1 MNRQAKNDDFQLFR
15 FIFFNQRRLLI
26 GCLLAGI
33 IAGLVYYKTAP
44 QTFIISATILV
55 KDEQSTTEFRNVFR
69 PQNTARKQNTI
80 EDQIGLLK
88 SFKLNQL
95 TLENFGWS
103 YRWSKKSGFR
113 FTDIYPSQPFDLK
126 LNPGSIQRTG
136 VPLKIRIESE
146 RSFRILCDEQ
156 IRIQGNQHRI
166 TIDKKVDFGEPFIH
180 PDFNFTLTKLQST
193 KFETGEEY
201 LLEFF
206 DPAKLANDYKEKIEA
221 ERFNPLAESS
231 LIRIKMSSTG
241 LARDVKYINGLMAT
255 FLDFGVKEKNRGA
268 ENTIRFIDEQISGVN
283 QSMESAGESFSEFR
297 ASNKT
302 VDLSREAGSMVEKK
316 NQLETELNRVNS
328 KLDYCINLKNYLEN
342 RSINKDFIAPV
353 ITGYSDDLLK
363 KQVERLN
370 ELSTRRKI
378 MSMTAKE
385 NSSVILGIDD
395 EIVFT
400 GKIILE
406 NVNTQIS
413 QAEREKRDL
422 LQQSKKTSN
431 ALSRLPKTEKNLLGM
446 KRDFD
451 LTSDLYT
458 FLLQCRAEAQI
469 ARASGST
476 VAQILDPASEDT
488 ALITGPVLLFDLFMG
503 ALAGLMTAFV
513 FTVVQFFAV
522 NKIRDAGE
530 VISTLGV
537 ATLGEIPQTSK
548 RIKINELVA
557 RPRSPMAESFRD
569 LKMNIMKLVTDLKAK
584 VIAVHA
590 LTPETGKSFFSC
602 HLAVALSLSRKKILL
617 IDGDLQKPTLHLMM
631 GQRLNPG
638 LNEYLSGEADEKS
651 IIRKTKNVFID
662 FIPAGINRPDS
673 AEALQKQP
681 IENLITSVGKDY
693 DLILIDNS
701 PYGIVNDPK
710 IFGSIA
716 DLNIFL
722 LRLNHSKKSEISRI
736 NNLGRS
742 GVFKGLAV
750 VLNGKPL
757 EENYYNYAPRKNVIS
772 IISEKI
778 KNTVSGIYP
787 AKLKLSKIPGVY
799 REGGV

>member
-15 FIFFNQRRLLI
+15 FIFFNQRKLLI
-26 GCLLAGI
+26 ACLLAGI
-33 IAGLVYYKTAP
+33 AAGLVYYKTAP
-44 QTFIISATILV
+44 QTFIITATILV
-55 KDEQSTTEFRNVFR
+55 KDEQASTDFRNVSR
-69 PQNTARKQNTI
+69 PQTSARKQNTI

-103 YRWSKKSGFR
+103 YRWSKSSGLR
-113 FTDIYPSQPFDLK
+113 FTDMYPAEPFDLK
-126 LNPGSIQRTG
+126 LNPGSMQLSG
-136 VPLKIRIESE
+136 VPVKIRIESDK
-146 RSFRILCDEQ
+146 SYRILCDEQ
-156 IRIQGNQHRI
+156 IKIQGSQHHI
-166 TIDKKVDFGEPFIH
+166 IIDKTLNFGEPFMH
-180 PDFNFTLTKLQST
+180 PDFNFTLTKLREI
-193 KFETGEEY
+193 KFEPGEEFI
-201 LLEFF
+201 LEFF
-206 DPAKLANDYKEKIEA
+206 DPAKLANDYKEKIVA

-231 LIRIKMSSTG
+231 LIRIKMNSTG
-241 LARDVKYINGLMAT
+241 LARDVKYMNGLMAT

-316 NQLETELNRVNS
+316 NQLETEINRINS

-342 RSINKDFIAPV
+342 RSIDKDFIAPV

-370 ELSTRRKI
+370 ELFTRRKV

-385 NSSVILGIDD
+385 NSSVMLGIDD
-395 EIVFT
+395 EIIFT
-400 GKIILE
+400 GKILLE

-413 QAEREKRDL
+413 QSEREKKDL
-422 LQQSKKTSN
+422 LQQAKQTSI

-476 VAQILDPASEDT
+476 VAQILDPASENT
-488 ALITGPVLLFDLFMG
+488 AAITGPVLLFDLFMG
-503 ALAGLMTAFV
+503 AIGGLLIAFV

-522 NKIRDAGE
+522 NNIRDAGE
-530 VISTLGV
+530 VIATLGV

-548 RIKINELVA
+548 RIKVNELIA
-557 RPRSPMAESFRD
+557 RPRSAMAESFRS
-569 LKMNIMKLVTDLKAK
+569 LKMNIMRLITDLKGK
-584 VIAVHA
+584 VIAIHA
-590 LTPETGKSFFSC
+590 LTPGTGKSFITC

-617 IDGDLQKPTLHLMM
+617 IDGDLQKPTLHLLM

-638 LNEYLSGEADEKS
+638 LNEYLSGEADEKK
-651 IIRKTKNVFID
+651 IIRKTRNAFID
-662 FIPAGINRPDS
+662 FIPAGINKPDS
-673 AEALQKQP
+673 AEALQKQS
-681 IENLITSVGKDY
+681 IENLVTSAGKDY

-716 DLNIFL
+716 DINIFL

-750 VLNGKPL
+750 VLNGKPI
-757 EENYYNYAPRKNVIS
+757 EENYYNYDPQKNLIS
-772 IISEKI
+772 TIREKV
-778 KNTVSGIYP
+778 KNTISDFYP
-787 AKLKLSKIPGVY
+787 AKLKLSKAPGVY
-799 REGGV
+799 REN